1 LKLEV
6 AVTDISQ
13 VKKDLTIEV
22 AAEEVKAEFD
32 KTYEAYSRYAKV
44 PGFRPGRVPI
54 GVVKQRFGK
63 DVKDEVLGRLLP
75 HALQHALSDNKLN
88 VVGEPSLN
96 DVSINEGDPLV
107 FKISVEVIPDFEIG
121 EYKGLKAVKRI
132 AVIKDEDVDRVID
145 RWRQSQAEFVAVE
158 DRPSQDGDFVSVNL
172 VGKYVDAPDETEDL
186 IADDVQIELGA
197 EGVQH
202 EFNENLQGAFAGTV
216 REFRIAYPEDFGSKG
231 LAGKTLDFRAE
242 VVAVRRKEL
251 AEVDDEF
258 AKEVGYESVQDMRDK
273 VRQNLE
279 TGAERDADVKLRD
292 DLLEQILKPYTFE
305 IPDSLVEQ
313 QATDRTRELA
323 YMMLRGGVAPN
334 SLKDFNW
341 EERLK
346 EARILAVRDVR
357 AAIVVG
363 RIAEIEGITVG
374 PADID
379 AEIERMAP
387 SSGETPEQLKARL
400 TKDDTLSSIESR
412 LRFQKSLDRV
422 INTAEVTVEELVETQ
437 ESPQASPDATS
448 TGEDAA
454 Q

>member
-1 LKLEV
+1 MKLEV

-32 KTYEAYSRYAKV
+32 KTYESYSRYAKV

-107 FKISVEVIPDFEIG
+107 FKISVEVIPDFEII

-132 AVIKDEDVDRVID
+132 AVIKDEDIDRVID
-145 RWRQSQAEFVAVE
+145 RWRESQAEFVAVE

-197 EGVQH
+197 EGVQA
-202 EFNENLQGAFAGTV
+202 EFNENLQGAGAGTV

-279 TGAERDADVKLRD
+279 TGAERDADMSPTLYILQNQFQHDYNEHPNKD
-292 DLLEQILKPYTFE
+292 IHYLLNLCC
-305 IPDSLVEQ
+305 
-313 QATDRTRELA
+313 
-323 YMMLRGGVAPN
+323 
-334 SLKDFNW
+334 
-341 EERLK
+341 ERFHEWK
-346 EARILAVRDVR
+346 FV
-357 AAIVVG
+357 
-363 RIAEIEGITVG
+363 
-374 PADID
+374 
-379 AEIERMAP
+379 
-387 SSGETPEQLKARL
+387 Q
-400 TKDDTLSSIESR
+400 
-412 LRFQKSLDRV
+412 
-422 INTAEVTVEELVETQ
+422 
-437 ESPQASPDATS
+437 
-448 TGEDAA
+448 
-454 Q
+454 